1 MWRIDFKMLLNEK
14 RKPSAEMSKVML
26 AVIQGGVLFSPVNYH
41 HQSED
46 HKTGEVTRG
55 KVAILLRI
63 FILFFSLQTMH
74 SLSA

>member
-1 MWRIDFKMLLNEK
+1 MLLNEK

-46 HKTGEVTRG
+46 HKTEGHKRESSHT
-55 KVAILLRI
+55 ATHLHPLL
-63 FILFFSLQTMH
+63 LLTNNALPVSLV
-74 SLSA
+74 LISA